1 MTEWIR
7 TMIVATNGSGIGSIK
22 TLILPRHAA
31 QKWSTSQPE
40 AKLQ

>member
-7 TMIVATNGSGIGSIK
+7 TMIVDTNGSLIGSIK
-22 TLILPRHAA
+22 TLILPSHAA
-31 QKWSTSQPE
+31 QKWSTSKPE